1 VSGKGEIEGKEIRL
15 KCSKLIRP
23 SLALFPTALRLF
35 FAHDMRSPLSTSS
48 LPGLGGDGHSVGSGT
63 ASLAE
68 EVNALNEMG
77 ARGEIEWAA
86 LKALLVKV
94 NVLDG

>member
-1 VSGKGEIEGKEIRL
+1 MGTREGNGT
-15 KCSKLIRP
+15 KLITID
-23 SLALFPTALRLF
+23 SIIISVVSSALRF
-35 FAHDMRSPLSTSS
+35 VFAHNMRLPLSTFP
-48 LPGLGGDGHSVGSGT
+48 LLGLGGDGHSVGSEA

-94 NVLDG
+94 NDNAG

>member
-1 VSGKGEIEGKEIRL
+1 
-15 KCSKLIRP
+15 
-23 SLALFPTALRLF
+23 
-35 FAHDMRSPLSTSS
+35 M
-48 LPGLGGDGHSVGSGT
+48 GSGT